1 MGEGVGERGVGW
13 SPRPIFLAV
22 TISRVTFLL
31 LCTNTSLDAEQT
43 VRSDYSPLNCRD
55 LLTVC
60 CSVELTPARASVLA
74 GFPRPCAIRSSFFFT
89 KTPWLPGNVWTRVL
103 FKKDFTKKK
112 GRKRYEMQRCRDG
125 KNKEGTCRA
134 QHTHMDDYAVGCP

>member
-1 MGEGVGERGVGW
+1 M
-13 SPRPIFLAV
+13 

-74 GFPRPCAIRSSFFFT
+74 GFPRLCAIRSSFFFT

-112 GRKRYEMQRCRDG
+112 AGRDTKCKDAAMARIRKVLVEPSTRTWTTTQWDAREGDINCQRQNLARDP
-125 KNKEGTCRA
+125 
-134 QHTHMDDYAVGCP
+134 V